1 MRQDA
6 LHAISQAS
14 VIVAHLGFITMAQPV
29 SSVKPISRAALCV
42 PPKTPASIASTA
54 TISRLSP
61 PVANYAEHPFSAACI
76 VTAPQYAQ
84 IANPAF
90 TSIQPLKIAKPV
102 TKIWLDAK
110 SAEPLMYVLIVRP
123 AIT

>member
-1 MRQDA
+1 VHQDA
-6 LHAISQAS
+6 QHAISQAS
-14 VIVAHLGFITMAQPV
+14 VRVVHLDFIKMAQPV
-29 SSVKPISRAALCV
+29 SSAKPTSRAALFAQLQPHV
-42 PPKTPASIASTA
+42 FIASTA
-54 TISRLSP
+54 TISQLSP
-61 PVANYAEHPFSAACI
+61 PIANYAEIHFSAACI
-76 VTAPQYAQ
+76 VTAPQSAQ

-90 TSIQPLKIAKPV
+90 TSTQPLIIAKPA